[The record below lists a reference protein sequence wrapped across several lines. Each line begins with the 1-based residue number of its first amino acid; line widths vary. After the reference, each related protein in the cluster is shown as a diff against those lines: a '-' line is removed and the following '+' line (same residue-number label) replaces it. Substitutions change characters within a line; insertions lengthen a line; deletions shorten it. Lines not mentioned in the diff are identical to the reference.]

1 MDVFFGMNARGGMVE
16 KTLILEYFA
25 LFKLND
31 VRKMSKNWQNWVA
44 YFFVVI

>member
-1 MDVFFGMNARGGMVE
+1 MDNFFGMNARGGMVE

-31 VRKMSKNWQNWVA
+31 EMSKNWQNWVA
-44 YFFVVI
+44 YFLS